1 MAADATTA
9 MIVVAVMVQAQV
21 RVPVVAVIAPRVQDQ
36 ARDQDAIT
44 EEADVAEAKKQA
56 KTGDESD
63 KTVRV
68 TWIKSSIGYPKDQRA
83 TIVALG
89 LHRLHETVEKPDN
102 PSTRGQIFK
111 VKHLVRVEE

>member
-1 MAADATTA
+1 
-9 MIVVAVMVQAQV
+9 VAQAQV
-21 RVPVVAVIAPRVQDQ
+21 RAPVAV
-36 ARDQDAIT
+36 IT
-44 EEADVAEAKKQA
+44 EEADVAEAKKKAQ
-56 KTGDESD
+56 KGDESG

-89 LHRLHETVEKPDN
+89 LHRLNETVEKPDN

>member
-1 MAADATTA
+1 
-9 MIVVAVMVQAQV
+9 VVAAIAPQAQ
-21 RVPVVAVIAPRVQDQ
+21 AP
-36 ARDQDAIT
+36 ARDRAAIT
-44 EEADVAEAKKQA
+44 EEADVAEAKTPQTK
-56 KTGDESD
+56 SD
-63 KTVRV
+63 DNSGKTVRV

-102 PSTRGQIFK
+102 PAMRGQIFK

>member
-1 MAADATTA
+1 M
-9 MIVVAVMVQAQV
+9 
-21 RVPVVAVIAPRVQDQ
+21 
-36 ARDQDAIT
+36 
-44 EEADVAEAKKQA
+44 AEAKKKAQS
-56 KTGDESD
+56 GDESG

-68 TWIKSSIGYPKDQRA
+68 TWTKSSIGYPKDQRA

>member
-1 MAADATTA
+1 M
-9 MIVVAVMVQAQV
+9 VVAQA
-21 RVPVVAVIAPRVQDQ
+21 
-36 ARDQDAIT
+36 
-44 EEADVAEAKKQA
+44 EEADVAEAKKSRSTKA
-56 KTGDESD
+56 KSQGKKEKATETES

-68 TWIKSSIGYPKDQRA
+68 TWVKSAIGYAKDQKA

-102 PSTRGQIFK
+102 PATRGQIFK

>member
-1 MAADATTA
+1 

-21 RVPVVAVIAPRVQDQ
+21 RVPVDAVTAPQVQGQ

-44 EEADVAEAKKQA
+44 EEADVAEAKKKAQTDNKA
-56 KTGDESD
+56 QTGDESG

-68 TWIKSSIGYPKDQRA
+68 TWVKSSIGYPKDQRA

-89 LHRLHETVEKPDN
+89 LHRLHETVEKADN

>member
-1 MAADATTA
+1 M
-9 MIVVAVMVQAQV
+9 
-21 RVPVVAVIAPRVQDQ
+21 
-36 ARDQDAIT
+36 
-44 EEADVAEAKKQA
+44 
-56 KTGDESD
+56 
-63 KTVRV
+63 RV

>member
-1 MAADATTA
+1 M
-9 MIVVAVMVQAQV
+9 
-21 RVPVVAVIAPRVQDQ
+21 PVDAVIAPRVQGQ
-36 ARDQDAIT
+36 ARDQAAIT
-44 EEADVAEAKKQA
+44 EEADVAEAKNKKQA